1 MTVGTLTFFAL
12 LGGLVVWFIML
23 YNQLVMLKNNSDK
36 AWSNI
41 DVLLK
46 QRNEELPKL
55 IAVCKEHMQY
65 EQKTLQKVIAA
76 RSRVQTAMN
85 AGDMNAIGVAE
96 DQLRLGLGQ
105 LFAVAEDYPELKA
118 SAAFLQLQTRI
129 TTLEDSI
136 ADRREFYNDSANLNN
151 TRIEQFPDIVL
162 AKAFSFRRYRLMTFA
177 PLEKQDVDIAAH
189 FRS

>member
-1 MTVGTLTFFAL
+1 MTTGMITFLAI
-12 LGGLVVWFIML
+12 LGGLTVWFIML

-55 IAVCKEHMQY
+55 ITVCKEHMQY
-65 EQKTLQKVIAA
+65 EQETLQKVIAA
-76 RSRVQTAMN
+76 RSRVQTAMS
-85 AGDMNAIGVAE
+85 AGDMNAIGLAE

-118 SAAFLQLQTRI
+118 SDAFLQLQTRI

-151 TRIEQFPDIVL
+151 TRIEQFPDVII
-162 AKAFSFRRYRLMTFA
+162 AKVFSFQRYRLMSFS

>member
-1 MTVGTLTFFAL
+1 MTTGMITFLAI
-12 LGGLVVWFIML
+12 LGGLTVWFIML

-55 IAVCKEHMQY
+55 ITVCKEHMQY
-65 EQKTLQKVIAA
+65 EQETLQKVIAA

-85 AGDMNAIGVAE
+85 AGDMDAIGVAE
-96 DQLRLGLGQ
+96 DQLRMGLGQ

-118 SAAFLQLQTRI
+118 SDAFLQLQTRI

-151 TRIEQFPDIVL
+151 TRIEQFPDVII
-162 AKAFSFRRYRLMTFA
+162 AKSFSFRRYRLMSFA

>member
-1 MTVGTLTFFAL
+1 MITFLAI
-12 LGGLVVWFIML
+12 LGGLITWGITL
-23 YNQLVMLKNNSDK
+23 YNQLVMLKNNSEK

-46 QRNEELPKL
+46 QRNQELPKL

-65 EQKTLQKVIAA
+65 EQTTLQKVIAA
-76 RSRVQTAMN
+76 RSLVQTAMG

-96 DQLRLGLGQ
+96 DQLRMGLGQ

-118 SAAFLQLQTRI
+118 SESFLQLQTRI
-129 TTLEDSI
+129 TTLEDNI

-151 TRIEQFPDIVL
+151 TRIEQFPDVL
-162 AKAFSFRRYRLMTFA
+162 IAKIFSFRRYRLMSFA
-177 PLEKQDVDIAAH
+177 PVEKQDIDISAH

>member
-1 MTVGTLTFFAL
+1 MTTGMITFLAI
-12 LGGLVVWFIML
+12 LGGLTVWFIML
-23 YNQLVMLKNNSDK
+23 YNQLVILKNNSDK

-55 IAVCKEHMQY
+55 ITVCKEHMQY
-65 EQKTLQKVIAA
+65 EQETLQKVIAA

-85 AGDMNAIGVAE
+85 TGDMNAIGVAE
-96 DQLRLGLGQ
+96 DQLRMGLGQ

-118 SAAFLQLQTRI
+118 SDAFLQLQTRI

-151 TRIEQFPDIVL
+151 TRIEQFPDVII
-162 AKAFSFRRYRLMTFA
+162 AKAFSFRRYRLMSFA

>member
-1 MTVGTLTFFAL
+1 MITFFAM
-12 LGGLVVWFIML
+12 LGGLIVWIIVL
-23 YNQLVMLKNNSDK
+23 YNHLVMLKNNSDK

-65 EQKTLQKVIAA
+65 EQETLQRVIAA
-76 RSRVQTAMN
+76 RSRVETALK
-85 AGDMNAIGVAE
+85 AGDMGSIGMAE

-118 SAAFLQLQTRI
+118 SDAFLQLQMRI
-129 TTLEDSI
+129 TTLEDNI

-151 TRIEQFPDIVL
+151 TRIEQFPDVL
-162 AKAFSFRRYRLMTFA
+162 IARMFSFRRYRLMSFTT
-177 PLEKQDVDIAAH
+177 LEKHDVDIAANFKH
-189 FRS
+189 